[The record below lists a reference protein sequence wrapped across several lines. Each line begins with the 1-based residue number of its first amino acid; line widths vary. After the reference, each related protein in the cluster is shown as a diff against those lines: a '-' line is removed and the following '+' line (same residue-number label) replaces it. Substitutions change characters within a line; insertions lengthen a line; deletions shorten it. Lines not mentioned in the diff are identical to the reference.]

1 MRSDEIV
8 MCAGT
13 LLADPMAAT
22 VDDIV
27 ATLEAS
33 ASAGCPAVSLWGFWA
48 DLCAGAGRPLRA
60 EFDRLGLRVG
70 MLEAAMAWV
79 GGDTDETRAEAA
91 RLAAQCADLG
101 ARRLMAVTMEP
112 RLESELLATTG
123 LAALAEELSPLG
135 VQVAVEFLPWSGIP
149 DLATAWRIVEP
160 VPTAGIVLDAWHWQ
174 RQPGGPAFDLLASIP
189 GGRIHVLQLDDAG
202 PPADVDPMVET
213 MTDRRLPGEGV
224 VDLPALLAAL
234 DAIGA
239 DPVLAP
245 EVFSAANAADGPA
258 EAARRIV
265 EATRRVVGA

>member
-1 MRSDEIV
+1 MLFDIGHGMGSLDFEVAKKMIGQGFAPDVISSDIH
-8 MCAGT
+8 
-13 LLADPMAAT
+13 LLCID
-22 VDDIV
+22 
-27 ATLEAS
+27 
-33 ASAGCPAVSLWGFWA
+33 
-48 DLCAGAGRPLRA
+48 
-60 EFDRLGLRVG
+60 
-70 MLEAAMAWV
+70 
-79 GGDTDETRAEAA
+79 
-91 RLAAQCADLG
+91 
-101 ARRLMAVTMEP
+101 
-112 RLESELLATTG
+112 
-123 LAALAEELSPLG
+123 
-135 VQVAVEFLPWSGIP
+135 
-149 DLATAWRIVEP
+149 
-160 VPTAGIVLDAWHWQ
+160 
-174 RQPGGPAFDLLASIP
+174 GPAFDLLASIP